1 MTERLSL
8 TTHKGD
14 VEVLTP
20 SACEHDLVR
29 KRVLAGVVRVS

>member
-20 SACEHDLVR
+20 SACEHDLFR